1 MGEKLLTATVASLV
15 IIWAIDWFDGWYDR
29 FLERRGLNPRL
40 RKNFRMIQWVVLAL
54 LFWFSLVN
62 AGLPPKFGSAFF
74 LYVLFIYSLRGLLVT
89 ASSRAEGEKQDR
101 R

>member
-89 ASSRAEGEKQDR
+89 ASSRVEGKKRDQR
-101 R
+101 

>member
-15 IIWAIDWFDGWYDR
+15 IIWAIDWFDGWYER
-29 FLERRGLNPRL
+29 FLERRGLSPQL

-89 ASSRAEGEKQDR
+89 ASSRPGSDR
-101 R
+101 ESRR